1 MIVSTNKQEHN
12 NMNEFPQNQT
22 PFGFTPN
29 KSRMASNYGTQ
40 GFISQSSK
48 YDGKKCI
55 KAITPKKILF
65 FQKPDS
71 KQHDSTQNFP
81 IRKRTMPAT
90 KVLLYI
96 ILF

>member
-12 NMNEFPQNQT
+12 NMNEFTQNQT

-48 YDGKKCI
+48 LYELGRSI
-55 KAITPKKILF
+55 FELMF
-65 FQKPDS
+65 HVSLS
-71 KQHDSTQNFP
+71 K
-81 IRKRTMPAT
+81 
-90 KVLLYI
+90 
-96 ILF
+96 